1 MKDKLKMWFAW
12 HMPKWLA
19 YWCTVRLGVHAT
31 TGRFS
36 DQVVPDLTYMDTLKR
51 WERLAP
57 KEYIDADG
65 FARREGVPLN
75 GGDSKADPR

>member
-1 MKDKLKMWFAW
+1 MKDKVKMWFAW

-36 DQVVPDLTYMDTLKR
+36 DQIVPDLTYMDALKR
-51 WERLAP
+51 WH
-57 KEYIDADG
+57 
-65 FARREGVPLN
+65 
-75 GGDSKADPR
+75 GDSKADPR